1 MLLGAISILVKIE
14 EGLCAYVALE
24 GQSEISAFGR
34 IHGEV
39 GNITGD
45 IEKNLPSLFAVKCL
59 NSHQTSFP
67 FNKTSKY
74 CIQV

>member
-1 MLLGAISILVKIE
+1 MLFGAISILAKID
-14 EGLCAYVALE
+14 EGLHAYVALE
-24 GQSEISAFGR
+24 GQSEISALGR

-39 GNITGD
+39 GDITSD
-45 IEKNLPSLFAVKCL
+45 IEKNLPSLFAVICL